1 MKKIKIAAAA
11 FLVLLLAGLAAFLIV
26 SNRDGFT
33 GVRVKN
39 PDSYTLDIQ
48 RMNGTD
54 RHTMEL
60 TAGDVLQVA
69 FETKKGSLHM
79 EITAPDGTVLYAGN
93 GEETTGFEIGIP
105 ETGAYSITVKARR
118 AEGDIR
124 ILCKEVTK

>member
-1 MKKIKIAAAA
+1 MKKVKIAAAVFA
-11 FLVLLLAGLAAFLIV
+11 LLLAGLAAFLIV
-26 SNRDGFT
+26 FDRSGFT

-60 TAGDVLQVA
+60 TAGDALQVA

-79 EITAPDGTVLYAGN
+79 QITAPDGTVLYAGN
-93 GEETTGFEIGIP
+93 GEETTGFELGIP
-105 ETGAYSITVKARR
+105 ETGVYSITVKARH
-118 AEGDIR
+118 AEGSIHVR
-124 ILCKEVTK
+124 LKEAVK